1 MTPTERTKRKSR
13 IGDAAY
19 ILHAGAR
26 GQAVVQAVQDG
37 GLVLCRESNVRGVAR
52 RAGGEHPAAGEIG
65 RGTGAE
71 PRPRR
76 YVAFDDVLV
85 GERHEQDADRP
96 VAAIT
101 SAELAAG
108 ACPLRAGLP

>member
-52 RAGGEHPAAGEIG
+52 RAGGEHPAAGEVG

-71 PRPRR
+71 PRTRR
-76 YVAFDDVLV
+76 YVPFDHLLV
-85 GERHEQDADRP
+85 CDHPTPAPHRP
-96 VAAIT
+96 VAPI
-101 SAELAAG
+101 L
-108 ACPLRAGLP
+108 LPPTPTA